1 MGQFLGWNFLGC
13 TQENTCTQPI
23 IVSVY
28 FSSLFSFFLPSFLF
42 WPHHVTCRI
51 LVPRPGIETARST
64 VKAHMEFYPLDC
76 QGIPKLVSFGTWC
89 LAKKKKKKKPTTQSF
104 SVDVNVR
111 DGPDIF
117 HSLKVLALVEWGG
130 PLMRD
135 SQECSSGSLVT
146 TPTKAC
152 IYSTWKV
159 LSFCISSSSVW
170 TSILLEGLEV
180 RRAVSQSSRPHQSF
194 SIITYPLPSP
204 FMSACPTS
212 LSGQPNQSDSRSFT
226 KVRFTSR
233 CCFPGCLFPL
243 R

>member
-1 MGQFLGWNFLGC
+1 M
-13 TQENTCTQPI
+13 
-23 IVSVY
+23 
-28 FSSLFSFFLPSFLF
+28 
-42 WPHHVTCRI
+42 
-51 LVPRPGIETARST
+51 
-64 VKAHMEFYPLDC
+64 
-76 QGIPKLVSFGTWC
+76 
-89 LAKKKKKKKPTTQSF
+89 
-104 SVDVNVR
+104 DVNVR

-146 TPTKAC
+146 APTKAC

-212 LSGQPNQSDSRSFT
+212 SSGRPNQSDSRSFT

-233 CCFPGCLFPL
+233 CCFPGRLFPL